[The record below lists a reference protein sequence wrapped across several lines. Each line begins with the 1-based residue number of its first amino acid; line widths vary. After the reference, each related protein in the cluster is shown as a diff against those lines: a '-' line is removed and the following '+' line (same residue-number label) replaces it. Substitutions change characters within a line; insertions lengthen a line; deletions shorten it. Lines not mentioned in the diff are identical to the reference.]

1 MYTYERCVNTAL
13 SSAVVAFAN
22 FAVVPS
28 PWHHDVHQNLEV
40 DAQICAKE
48 TTMRQY
54 CAGCCRTEIERVH
67 SRSIASCQTLIIDTY
82 FTNTNGASAITCKHV
97 GTYINIYI
105 YLYIYIYVHMYIHI
119 YAHVY
124 IHIHIYLAPRR
135 V

>member
-54 CAGCCRTEIERVH
+54 CAGCCRTEIELKSNVCT
-67 SRSIASCQTLIIDTY
+67 I
-82 FTNTNGASAITCKHV
+82 GALRLVKH
-97 GTYINIYI
+97 
-105 YLYIYIYVHMYIHI
+105 
-119 YAHVY
+119 
-124 IHIHIYLAPRR
+124 
-135 V
+135 